1 LEQYDKTQA
10 SEQQHQ
16 QAARQTLL
24 DDHQAEIQTLHN
36 DHKQEIQTLH
46 DDYNTEMTRLIDL
59 VSDLEES
66 LAETQA
72 ATYTKECER
81 SALEKALHDLTT
93 TGSTQGLKDT
103 LVLVTQE
110 RDGLR
115 DQLQAKQ
122 DDTKDSTAANL
133 HHQQQHD
140 TAMAELQQ
148 QHDTAMAELQ
158 QQHDKAIAELRQQ
171 HDSAMADLQQQL
183 DSAVS
188 SSETKE
194 QGLGVLT
201 DSVQRL
207 EQHRANLQ
215 SKLDEKDD
223 TLQRL
228 EHTLIAKDKELETAR
243 LQKNET
249 IQARMDELQAKV
261 ERVTTMYAHIEQK
274 ATQAVDEQQQRADLV
289 LAETR
294 HAWRTQVSH
303 LTRQLHQEHGDWIH
317 VRTKSPS
324 LGLLPPL
331 VKPAFTTFLE
341 TPRCSGCQSGAID
354 I

>member
-1 LEQYDKTQA
+1 MLILEQENAALRSRLEQYEKTQA
-10 SEQQHQ
+10 SEQQQ
-16 QAARQTLL
+16 QQTARQTLL
-24 DDHQAEIQTLHN
+24 DDHQAQIE
-36 DHKQEIQTLH
+36 TLH

-59 VSDLEES
+59 VSGLEET

-72 ATYTKECER
+72 SAYSKECER
-81 SALEKALHDLTT
+81 SALQKALHDLTT
-93 TGSTQGLKDT
+93 TGSAQGLKDT
-103 LVLVTQE
+103 LIQVTQE

-122 DDTKDSTAANL
+122 DDAKDAAHL
-133 HHQQQHD
+133 HQHD
-140 TAMAELQQ
+140 TAMTKLQQ
-148 QHDTAMAELQ
+148 QHDQAMADLRE
-158 QQHDKAIAELRQQ
+158 QHDL
-171 HDSAMADLQQQL
+171 AMTDLQQQL
-183 DSAVS
+183 ASAVS

-207 EQHRANLQ
+207 EQHRARLQ
-215 SKLDEKDD
+215 TKLDDKEN
-223 TLQRL
+223 TLQHL
-228 EHTLIAKDKELETAR
+228 EHSLIAKDKEIAR
-243 LQKNET
+243 LEQQDRQQNET

-261 ERVTTMYAHIEQK
+261 EQVATRYAHIEQK
-274 ATQAVDEQQQRADLV
+274 TTQAIDEQQKKADLV

-303 LTRQLHQEHGDWIH
+303 LTRQLHQEHGEWIH

-331 VKPAFTTFLE
+331 VKPAFATFLE

>member
-1 LEQYDKTQA
+1 
-10 SEQQHQ
+10 
-16 QAARQTLL
+16 
-24 DDHQAEIQTLHN
+24 
-36 DHKQEIQTLH
+36 
-46 DDYNTEMTRLIDL
+46 MTRLIDL

-81 SALEKALHDLTT
+81 SALQKALHDLTT

-115 DQLQAKQ
+115 DQLQVKQ

-133 HHQQQHD
+133 HQ
-140 TAMAELQQ
+140 QQ

-158 QQHDKAIAELRQQ
+158 QQHDKAIAELQQQ
-171 HDSAMADLQQQL
+171 HDSAMTDLQQQL

-207 EQHRANLQ
+207 EQHRASLQ

-228 EHTLIAKDKELETAR
+228 EHTLIAKEKEMETAR
-243 LQKNET
+243 LEQQQNET

-261 ERVTTMYAHIEQK
+261 ERVTTMYTHIEQK
-274 ATQAVDEQQQRADLV
+274 ATQAVDEQQKRADLV

-331 VKPAFTTFLE
+331 VKPAFSTFLE